1 MRRTFMLGLL
11 LALGFAAPGRATPPA
26 STTAADTRELSAVRT
41 VIDAVNRKD
50 PDLYASVFT
59 DDTVVQLH
67 DGPVRV
73 TGRVALRANRSAHFQ
88 RFPATRSEIVHLVQ
102 IGEKVVMHDRLW
114 LRGEDA
120 PTQVVEIFT
129 FRNGFISRVEVI
141 QDSGLTNRVNPA
153 HSAGE

>member
-102 IGEKVVMHDRLW
+102 IGEKVVMHDRLGRSYSR
-114 LRGEDA
+114 LRAD
-120 PTQVVEIFT
+120 Q
-129 FRNGFISRVEVI
+129 
-141 QDSGLTNRVNPA
+141 SGQPRPFGRGMIDNVMGLNLRTRR
-153 HSAGE
+153 